1 MRPREGGILSTDVAE
16 PGSGSRGKG
25 GPSLEVFSRR
35 SSGFVRELSL
45 VDTAW
50 YGILAAG
57 ALFGLLYV
65 FPYPQTT
72 LLGLN
77 VPIAVLIAMVLMVPV
92 FALYAGLGSAMPR
105 TGGDYLYQSRALHP
119 LVGFSFTVSWEVLM
133 WVTFTTTGGLVVSTL
148 GFQPL
153 LYNLGLSWESKG
165 LIDAAN
171 WFGSVDGILI
181 TTLTISVLAFIVTI
195 MGLGFYRKIQ
205 RTVIVP
211 AIVISNIVLVI
222 LLLRSKESF
231 IEKFNAYHQKALG
244 ESDFYGKVQATITDS
259 GFQNPGFSLKY
270 TLLFLSITGITWYVV
285 FAAQGLLGE
294 AKKADNFG
302 RLFKVFMI
310 GGLYVGLVAWILPVL
325 LFQRMVGG
333 DFMNGY
339 AAVQGSGEVLEPA
352 GGSIPAVAMMMTSN
366 PIVSILLAI
375 GFIAVGFYFA
385 VCVFLNMTR
394 VMTAMGMDRTLP
406 AWFSKVSE
414 RFHAPVNAAIVYL
427 VLAVGLNLWFRY
439 DEGVRTTLTL
449 GGAFTG
455 TGIIAITGLAGVF
468 FAYRNKAVYEVSPV
482 AKHTIFG
489 LPLIAVAG
497 AITFL
502 AAGGVTVANL
512 FVPELG
518 FTTGSAR
525 IAVLLTVVVAAIWYV
540 GNRAYLKR
548 KGVDID
554 LAFKQVPPE

>member
-1 MRPREGGILSTDVAE
+1 
-16 PGSGSRGKG
+16 
-25 GPSLEVFSRR
+25 
-35 SSGFVRELSL
+35 VRELSL

-77 VPIAVLIAMVLMVPV
+77 VPLSVLIAMVLMIPV

-119 LVGFSFTVSWEVLM
+119 MVGFSFTFAWEVIM

-148 GFQPL
+148 GMQPL
-153 LYNLGLSWESKG
+153 LFNLGVNQDSKG

-171 WFGSVDGILI
+171 WFGGVDGILI
-181 TTLTISVLAFIVTI
+181 TTLTISVLAFLVTI
-195 MGLGFYRKIQ
+195 MGLGAYRKIQ
-205 RTVIVP
+205 RTFIVP
-211 AIVISNIVLVI
+211 AIVISNVVLII
-222 LLLRSKESF
+222 LLLRSKDSF
-231 IEKFNAYHQKALG
+231 IEKFNAFHQKALG
-244 ESDFYGKVQATITDS
+244 EGDFYAKVQSAITDT

-270 TLLFLSITGITWYVV
+270 TFLFLSITGITWYVV

-294 AKKADNFG
+294 AKKADNFS

-310 GGLYVGLVAWILPVL
+310 GGLYVGLVAWILPVV
-325 LFQRMVGG
+325 LFQKMVGG
-333 DFMNGY
+333 GAFMNGY
-339 AAVQGSGEVLEPA
+339 AAVQGSGDIVEPA
-352 GGSIPAVAMMMTSN
+352 GGTIPAVAMMMTSN
-366 PIVSILLAI
+366 PIVAILLAI

-406 AWFSKVSE
+406 SWFAKVSE
-414 RFHAPVNAAIVYL
+414 RFHAPVNAAIFYL
-427 VLAVGLNLWFRY
+427 VAAVGLNLLFRY
-439 DEGVRTTLTL
+439 NEDLRTVLTL

-468 FAYRNKAVYEVSPV
+468 FAYRNKAIYDVSPV
-482 AKHTIFG
+482 AKYKIFG
-489 LPLIAVAG
+489 IPMIAVAG

-502 AAGGVTVANL
+502 AAGAVTVANL

-525 IAVLLTVVVAAIWYV
+525 LWVLLTVVISAVWYV
-540 GNRAYLKR
+540 GNRAYLKSR
-548 KGVDID
+548 GVDID

>member
-1 MRPREGGILSTDVAE
+1 MSTEGTVKV
-16 PGSGSRGKG
+16 PGSGDARGG
-25 GPSLEVFSRR
+25 GASLNVFTRR

-72 LLGLN
+72 LVGLN
-77 VPIAVLIAMVLMVPV
+77 VPISVLLAMVLMVPV

-119 LVGFSFTVSWEVLM
+119 LIGFSFVLSWEVLM
-133 WVTFTTTGGLVVSTL
+133 WVTFTTTGGLVVATL
-148 GFQPL
+148 GLQPL
-153 LYNLGLSWESKG
+153 LFNLGLNAESAG

-171 WFGSVDGILI
+171 WFGGVDGILV
-181 TTLTISVLAFIVTI
+181 TTLAISALAFVVTV

-205 RTVIVP
+205 RSVIVP
-211 AIVISNIVLVI
+211 AIVVSNVVLII

-231 IEKFNAYHQKALG
+231 IEKFNVFHQKALG
-244 ESDFYGKVQATITDS
+244 EDDFYGKVQAAMMDT
-259 GFQNPGFSLKY
+259 GFQNPGFSLKN
-270 TLLFLSITGITWYVV
+270 TILFLSITGITWYVV

-294 AKKADNFG
+294 AKRADNFG

-310 GGLYVGLVAWILPVL
+310 GGLYVGLVAWILPVF
-325 LFQRMVGG
+325 LFQQMVGSN
-333 DFMNGY
+333 FMNGY
-339 AAVQGSGEVLEPA
+339 AAVQGTGDILEPA
-352 GGSIPAVAMMMTSN
+352 GGTIPAVAMMMTSN
-366 PIVSILLAI
+366 PIVAILLSV

-406 AWFSKVSE
+406 SWFAKVSE

-427 VLAVGLNLWFRY
+427 IAAIGLNVWFRY

-468 FAYRNKAVYEVSPV
+468 FHRRAKAIYDVSPV

-489 LPLIAVAG
+489 QPLVAWAG
-497 AITFL
+497 GVTFL

-525 IAVLLTVVVAAIWYV
+525 IAVLLTVVLAAVYYVA
-540 GNRAYLKR
+540 NRAYLKR

-554 LAFKQVPPE
+554 LAFKQIPPE

>member
-1 MRPREGGILSTDVAE
+1 MSTDVADT
-16 PGSGSRGKG
+16 GSGSPRAG

-72 LLGLN
+72 LVGLN
-77 VPIAVLIAMVLMVPV
+77 VPVSVLIAMVLMVPV

-119 LVGFSFTVSWEVLM
+119 IIGFSFTFAWEVFM
-133 WVTFTTTGGLVVSTL
+133 WVTFTTTGGLVVANL
-148 GFQPL
+148 GLQPL
-153 LYNLGLSWESKG
+153 FYNLGLSWDSKG

-171 WFGSVDGILI
+171 WVGGVDGVLV
-181 TTLTISVLAFIVTI
+181 TTLVISVLAFFVCV

-205 RTVIVP
+205 RTIIVP
-211 AIVISNIVLVI
+211 AIVISNIVLII
-222 LLLRSKESF
+222 LLLQSHDSF
-231 IEKFNAYHQKALG
+231 VNKFNAFHQKALG
-244 ESDFYGKVQATITDS
+244 EADFYGKVQAAMSKS
-259 GFQNPGFSLKY
+259 GFENPGFSLKH

-294 AKKADNFG
+294 AKRADNFG

-310 GGLYVGLVAWILPVL
+310 GGLYVGLVAWIAPVF
-325 LFQRMVGG
+325 LFQQMVG
-333 DFMNGY
+333 DNFMNGY
-339 AAVQGSGEVLEPA
+339 AAVQGTGDIVSPA
-352 GGSIPAVAMMMTSN
+352 GGTIPSVAFMMTSS
-366 PIVSILLAI
+366 PIVSILLAV
-375 GFIAVGFYFA
+375 GFVAVGFYFA

-406 AWFSKVSE
+406 SWFAKVSE
-414 RFHAPVNAAIVYL
+414 RFHAPVNAAIFYL
-427 VLAVGLNLWFRY
+427 LLAIGLNLLFRY
-439 DEGVRTTLTL
+439 NADVRTVLTL

-455 TGIIAITGLAGVF
+455 TGIIAITGLAGVL
-468 FAYRNKAVYEVSPV
+468 FAKRAKAVYDVAPV
-482 AKHTIFG
+482 AKYKILG
-489 LPLIAVAG
+489 IPLIAVAG
-497 AITFL
+497 GVTFL
-502 AAGGVTVANL
+502 AAGAVTVANL

-525 IAVLLTVVVAAIWYV
+525 LWVLLTVLIAMIWYV
-540 GNRAYLKR
+540 GNRLYLRR